1 MSPVVLSGD
10 VFLVWW
16 HHEGPAASDSNGP
29 YDRQVMPLE
38 CNLSPRIHLNSP
50 HSRPPTNCYGKPLPA
65 NLADH
70 SICRGGAG
78 QVQAPVRTVLAG
90 WLRLPSVLAGTVQV
104 VELAYT
110 SLSLSLSPGL
120 YLTKL
125 NMTLTQATARIDN
138 IIFTT
143 GTWPSCG
150 LACYLSVHI
159 TTNITLT

>member
-38 CNLSPRIHLNSP
+38 CNLSPRIYLNSP

-70 SICRGGAG
+70 SICWGGAG

-104 VELAYT
+104 AELAYT
-110 SLSLSLSPGL
+110 SLSLSLSLLVYIWP
-120 YLTKL
+120 
-125 NMTLTQATARIDN
+125 NW
-138 IIFTT
+138 
-143 GTWPSCG
+143 TWPWPRLQRVLIISYS
-150 LACYLSVHI
+150 LLEHDHLVARLVIYLF
-159 TTNITLT
+159 T

>member
-38 CNLSPRIHLNSP
+38 CNLSPRIHLNNP

-70 SICRGGAG
+70 SICWGGAG
-78 QVQAPVRTVLAG
+78 QVQAPVRTQDCTG
-90 WLRLPSVLAGTVQV
+90 WMTQTSISTSGDCTGGGVSVHF
-104 VELAYT
+104 
-110 SLSLSLSPGL
+110 SLSLLVYIWP
-120 YLTKL
+120 
-125 NMTLTQATARIDN
+125 NW
-138 IIFTT
+138 
-143 GTWPSCG
+143 TWPWPRLQRVLIISYS
-150 LACYLSVHI
+150 LLEHDHLVARLVIYLF
-159 TTNITLT
+159 T